1 MTATYVCALPQ
12 WRLLLVALFL
22 WLWPRIAVADILIS
36 RVINIT
42 DGNTITVLDSAYNQ
56 RKIRRIGIDAPESEQ
71 PFGTVSWQDLAKL
84 VFESK

>member
-22 WLWPRIAVADILIS
+22 WLWHGIAIADILIS
-36 RVINIT
+36 CVIKIT
-42 DGNTITVLDSAYNQ
+42 DGTPYNQ

-71 PFGTVSWQDLAKL
+71 PFGTVSWQDLARL

>member
-22 WLWPRIAVADILIS
+22 WLWHGIAVADILIS
-36 RVINIT
+36 RVIKIT

-71 PFGTVSWQDLAKL
+71 PFGTVSWQDLARL